1 MLREVIGR
9 GSFSG
14 AAESL
19 HLSQSAVSQQIAV
32 LEREV
37 GIPLLERTSDGP
49 KLTAAGEA
57 LMDHG
62 DAVICRLEEAEREL
76 AQIAGLEGGRLRL
89 ASFPTASATL
99 MTRALPLF
107 RQRFPRVVLEFTE
120 DEPEE
125 SFPALKRG
133 DVDLAVVFD
142 YPAFPLDFTRDVE
155 AELVYEEP
163 MRIALP
169 PGHPLAAAK
178 SVRITDLADE
188 DWLCGEQA
196 SSCRDQVLGLC
207 REAGFEPRISFQSDD
222 YQVLKGF
229 VAGGLGVT
237 ILPELAGGDDGI
249 ELRAVRGAQPI
260 RRVWAVTRDSEAR
273 SPAAEQ
279 MLGILREVCR
289 AYRDVRGLAGGCVGR
304 SGNPPP
310 CTISCSTESP
320 PFGRDPCDAP
330 MGAFATVPGSIE
342 PSPWF
347 ARERGT
353 QKAALTRCRWGESPA
368 MQLRRNASLSA

>member
-1 MLREVIGR
+1 MLDVRRLRVLREVIAR
-9 GSFSG
+9 GSFSA

-37 GIPLLERTSDGP
+37 GIPLLERTTDGP

-57 LMDHG
+57 LVEHG

-99 MTRALPLF
+99 MTRALSLF
-107 RQRFPRVVLEFTE
+107 RQRFPKVELLFSE
-120 DEPEE
+120 DEPED

-133 DVDLAVVFD
+133 DFDLAVVFD
-142 YPAFPLDFTRDVE
+142 YPAFPLDFARDVE
-155 AELVYEEP
+155 AEMIFEEP
-163 MRIALP
+163 MRVALP

-178 SVRITDLADE
+178 SVRIEDLAEE
-188 DWLCGEQA
+188 DWLCGA
-196 SSCRDQVLGLC
+196 LPSSCREQILGLC
-207 REAGFEPRISFQSDD
+207 REAGFEPRISFQSED
-222 YQVLKGF
+222 YEVIKGF

-237 ILPELAGGDDGI
+237 ILPELAGGHPGI
-249 ELRAVRGAQPI
+249 ELRPVRGRKPV
-260 RRVWAVTRDSEAR
+260 RRVWAVTRESESR

-289 AYRDVRGLAGGCVGR
+289 TYRDERDLRLA
-304 SGNPPP
+304 
-310 CTISCSTESP
+310 
-320 PFGRDPCDAP
+320 A
-330 MGAFATVPGSIE
+330 
-342 PSPWF
+342 
-347 ARERGT
+347 
-353 QKAALTRCRWGESPA
+353 
-368 MQLRRNASLSA
+368 